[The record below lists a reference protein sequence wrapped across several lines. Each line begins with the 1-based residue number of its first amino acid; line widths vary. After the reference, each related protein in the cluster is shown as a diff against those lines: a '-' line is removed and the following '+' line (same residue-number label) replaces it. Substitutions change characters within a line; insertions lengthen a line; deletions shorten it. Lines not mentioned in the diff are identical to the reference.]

1 MDDGALKQQEP
12 LRGQPATVVSGEQS
26 LLVGSAPLMVGVK
39 TISPVVAKR
48 SPTLGVRKYSP
59 GGGKHSPTLG
69 EGQLLPS
76 PNQIH
81 VTSEAAGAGRKSPS
95 NLMPTWAG
103 LPSSPFGKRYSPFA
117 KRHSDSIK
125 VQYPA

>member
-48 SPTLGVRKYSP
+48 SPTLGA
-59 GGGKHSPTLG
+59 
-69 EGQLLPS
+69 GQLLPS
-76 PNQIH
+76 SNQIH
-81 VTSEAAGAGRKSPS
+81 VTSEADGAGRKSPS

-117 KRHSDSIK
+117 RRHSDSIK